1 MRAALTMVLCMV
13 LVGSAAAQGTG
24 DKPDFSR
31 AAELYKQAEAE
42 MAAGRFAAAAEDYAV
57 AYDITKDPVLF
68 FKIASAYDKAL
79 RCDLALTYYRR
90 YLREGKPNEEFST
103 LTTERIAACEKTN
116 VVSAANPPAPSSTP
130 TPAPAPAP
138 APAASGVADPFAP
151 TPAEAAAAAS
161 QTPAPAAPATTAP
174 PDDSTKQLTDKP
186 SLSGSRPSKLRG
198 AAYIVLGVGLAL
210 GTVGVVSAMSA
221 EAAEKD
227 LDDLYSIRVMGIP
240 PEFSPDEQERYDDLV
255 EQGERYETLS
265 WVAFGAAG
273 AAFAGATALFLLS
286 RGDDEAPPPVSL
298 KVTGKDALVTGGF
311 AF

>member
-1 MRAALTMVLCMV
+1 MRAALTIVLCMV
-13 LVGSAAAQGTG
+13 LVGSAAAQGAG
-24 DKPDFSR
+24 DKPDTER
-31 AAELYKQAEAE
+31 AVELYKQAEAE
-42 MAAGRFAAAAEDYAV
+42 MAAGRFAAAAEDYAH

-90 YLREGKPNEEFST
+90 YLRDGKPNEEFSK
-103 LTTERIAACEKTN
+103 LTTERITACEKTN
-116 VVSAANPPAPSSTP
+116 VVSAANPPAPSSAPAPAP
-130 TPAPAPAP
+130 TPAPAP

-151 TPAEAAAAAS
+151 TPAEAAAAS
-161 QTPAPAAPATTAP
+161 QTPAAATTAP

-227 LDDLYSIRVMGIP
+227 LEDLYSIRVMGIP

-255 EQGERYETLS
+255 DQGERYQTLS

-273 AAFAGATALFLLS
+273 AAFVGATALFLLS
-286 RGDDEAPPPVSL
+286 RSDDEAPPPVSL
-298 KVTGKDALVTGGF
+298 QVTGKDALVTGGF
-311 AF
+311 SF